1 MQRLFQNL
9 GWILLLNLLTKPLWI
24 LTENAVQ
31 NEVGHADFGRFAAVY
46 AWAMIL
52 ASVAD
57 AGLNQYLTK
66 TIAPNPEKYDQ
77 LFWTFL
83 GTKGFLLILY
93 VIICT
98 VTGLLWGFSGNDLQL
113 LIICA
118 GIHAGIGGLFA
129 VRAVF
134 QGFQAFHWDGWSSVT
149 DKILLMLFLLL
160 GLLSWKLTVSHY
172 AWATLAIT
180 WGTVIGLSAVIYKR
194 YGTGAFR
201 FQWLSAGKLLRNSL
215 PLALITLLFTVNEHL
230 NKILVQALAGD
241 ESAGLFAGAYRW
253 FGAFSMYL
261 WTVLP
266 VFYAQFAKYQHE
278 PPARQQQLFNT
289 ALTVVAL
296 PILYVT
302 AVIQF
307 HGEQLFFL
315 FHKST
320 ARELA
325 SMSEI
330 LKVLSIALL
339 INAYFNVFSTYL
351 TATGKEKYVNYL
363 LILAILIGNG
373 FNIVFIP
380 FLGGVAAAWGLVM
393 AFGLLSIGYLVY
405 FQRKTSL
412 RIPITLFAKVL
423 TLTAVFGITF
433 WGIEQILITWVW
445 WIKSGLAGL
454 VLVVLVFLFKLVPTT
469 LKFKSE

>member
-83 GTKGFLLILY
+83 GTKGFLLLLY
-93 VIICT
+93 VLLCI
-98 VTGLLWGFSGNDLQL
+98 VTGWFWGFSGQDLQL

-149 DKILLMLFLLL
+149 DKIVLMLFLFL
-160 GLLSWKLTVSHY
+160 GLVSWKLTVGHY
-172 AWATLAIT
+172 AWATLGIT
-180 WGTVIGLSAVIYKR
+180 WATVIGLSAVIYRR
-194 YGTGAFR
+194 YGTGSVRFR
-201 FQWLSAGKLLRNSL
+201 WRTAGKLLRNSL
-215 PLALITLLFTVNEHL
+215 PLAFITLLFTVNEHL
-230 NKILVQALAGD
+230 NKILVEALAGA
-241 ESAGLFAGAYRW
+241 ESAGLFAAAYRW

-278 PPARQQQLFNT
+278 PPVHQQQLFNT

-325 SMSEI
+325 SMTEM
-330 LKVLSIALL
+330 LKVLSFALL

-363 LILAILIGNG
+363 LILAIIIGNG

-380 FLGGVAAAWGLVM
+380 FWGGIAAAWGLVI
-393 AFGLLSIGYLVY
+393 AFGLLSIGYLIY
-405 FQRKTSL
+405 FERKTVLS
-412 RIPITLFAKVL
+412 IPLKLMTKVL
-423 TLTAVFGITF
+423 LLTLVFGITF
-433 WGIEQILITWVW
+433 WGIERSLVSWAW
-445 WIKSGLAGL
+445 WLKSGLAGL
-454 VLVVLVFLFKLVPTT
+454 VLGVLVFLFKLVPTN
-469 LKFKSE
+469 LKFRAD